1 TKPFFIHAQ
10 DVPGTRIMAEKKD
23 LINYS
28 VNELSN
34 GLTLI
39 LKTSDK
45 KVLNAI
51 HQFLTFQNAQH
62 ESH

>member
-1 TKPFFIHAQ
+1 
-10 DVPGTRIMAEKKD
+10 MSEKKG

-28 VNELSN
+28 INELSN
-34 GLTLI
+34 GSALI
-39 LKTSDK
+39 LKTMDK
-45 KVLNAI
+45 EVLNAI